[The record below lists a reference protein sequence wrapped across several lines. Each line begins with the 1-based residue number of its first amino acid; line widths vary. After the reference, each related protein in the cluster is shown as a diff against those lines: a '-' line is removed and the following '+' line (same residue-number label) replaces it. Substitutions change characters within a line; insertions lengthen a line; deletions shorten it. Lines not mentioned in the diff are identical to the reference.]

1 VHVQHT
7 EERGFYGLDRLWK
20 DCPRV
25 VFPEA
30 EITAEITADRVAADG
45 NGTG

>member
-25 VFPEA
+25 SFPEA
-30 EITAEITADRVAADG
+30 VVDAGPSADAAG
-45 NGTG
+45 PRG